1 MPVLIYKNQEVY
13 DRLDQDMVQI
23 EYLLDYDQEQVE
35 LNDYSIVNGIKKT
48 VGKLIYQDGILGLAI
63 VDYMSLL
70 GIQYQSFQIQSKYLR
85 LMVISV

>member
-48 VGKLIYQDGILGLAI
+48 VGKLIY
-63 VDYMSLL
+63 
-70 GIQYQSFQIQSKYLR
+70 
-85 LMVISV
+85 